1 MRLGIDVGGTFTDF
15 VLLDPERRFLGV
27 GKHLT
32 TPADPSLGALDGTA
46 ALCRQHGVPLTQV
59 VHAVHGT
66 TLVANTIIERKGA
79 RTGLIATRGF
89 RDALETG
96 REIRYDMYDL
106 FIERPDPLVPRYL
119 RLEVDERL
127 GPDGR
132 VLRPLDARGL
142 DGILQTFERE
152 GVEAVAVSLMHAFRN
167 PAHERA
173 IRAWLVDRAP
183 KLHVSLST
191 EVCPEIREYDRTST
205 TAANAYVQPILARYL
220 GRLEQGLRTQGLTG
234 ALSIMLSGGGIN
246 TVAYSQAMPVHMIE
260 SGPAGGAMAA
270 SFLGRRAGIDRLLAF
285 DMGGTTAK
293 LCLVDGGEPYR
304 ATTFEAARVHRFMKG
319 SGLVLKVPVI
329 EMIEIG
335 AGGGSIARADRLGVL
350 KVGPHSAGADPG
362 PACYGRGGAEPTVT
376 DADLLLG
383 YLDPAYFLGGRM
395 ALDRDAA
402 ARAVGTKVA
411 APLGVEPM
419 QAARG
424 IFELVNENM
433 AAAARVYMA
442 ERGHDP
448 RQYTFLAFGGAG
460 PVHAWDLARRLKM
473 RRILCPPAA
482 GAASALG
489 FLVAPPTVDLVMSHV
504 ARLSEL
510 RVEEATA
517 VLGRL
522 EEEAARI
529 LAGAGV
535 PRDGVTFQRAAEMRY
550 VGQGYEIPVPV
561 TPEVVHTGTKALKAA
576 FDAEYERVFG
586 RAVSDVPAEVLT
598 WRLRAMGPRPV
609 TEWAM
614 AGGGGS
620 DPAAALKGKRPAFFD
635 DAAKPGE
642 APVFDRYKLG
652 PGAAFPGPAIVEE
665 RESTAIVPPRARATI
680 DEHYNLIIQLG
691 ES

>member
-15 VLLDPERRFLGV
+15 VLLDPARRFLGV

-32 TPADPSLGALDGTA
+32 TPADPSLGALEGTA
-46 ALCRQHGVPLTQV
+46 ALCRQHGVPLAQV

-106 FIERPDPLVPRYL
+106 FIERPEPLVPRFL

-132 VLRPLDARGL
+132 VLRPLDIGGL
-142 DGILQTFERE
+142 DAVLAAFERE

-167 PAHERA
+167 PAHERT
-173 IRAWLVDRAP
+173 IREWLADRVP

-191 EVCPEIREYDRTST
+191 DVCPEIREYDRTST
-205 TAANAYVQPILARYL
+205 TVANAYVQPTLARYL
-220 GRLEQGLRTQGLTG
+220 GRLEQGLRAQGLG
-234 ALSIMLSGGGIN
+234 GDLSIMLSGGGIN
-246 TVAYSQAMPVHMIE
+246 TVAYAQAMPVHMIE

-319 SGLVLKVPVI
+319 SGLLLKVPVI

-335 AGGGSIARADRLGVL
+335 AGGGSIARADRLGLL

-362 PACYGRGGAEPTVT
+362 PACYGRGGGEPTVT

-383 YLDPAYFLGGRM
+383 YLDPGYFLGGRM
-395 ALDRDAA
+395 ALEREAA
-402 ARAVGTKVA
+402 ARAIADRVA
-411 APLGVEPM
+411 APLGVAPL

-424 IFELVNENM
+424 IFEVVNENM

-442 ERGHDP
+442 ERGRDP
-448 RQYTFLAFGGAG
+448 RQYIFLAFGGAG

-504 ARLSEL
+504 SRLSDFCSDEAAGVLARLQD
-510 RVEEATA
+510 
-517 VLGRL
+517 
-522 EEEAARI
+522 EAAQI

-535 PRDGVTFQRAAEMRY
+535 LRDGISFQRAAEMRY

-561 TPEVVHTGTKALKAA
+561 TPDTMRGGAKALKAA

-586 RAVSDVPAEVLT
+586 RAVTDVPAEVLT
-598 WRLRAMGPRPV
+598 WRVRAMGPRPAAD
-609 TEWAM
+609 WAVG
-614 AGGGGS
+614 AGGGS
-620 DPAAALKGKRPAFFD
+620 EAAHALKGKRPAYFHD
-635 DAAKPGE
+635 TARPVDT
-642 APVFDRYKLG
+642 PVFDRYRLG

-665 RESTAIVPPRARATI
+665 RESTAIVPPGARATI
-680 DEHYNLIIQLG
+680 DAHHNLVIEL
-691 ES
+691 SV

>member
-15 VLLDPERRFLGV
+15 VLMDPDRRFLGV

-46 ALCRQHGVPLTQV
+46 ALCKQHGVPLGQV

-79 RTGLIATRGF
+79 RTGLITTRGF

-106 FIERPDPLVPRYL
+106 FIERPDPLVPRSL

-132 VLRPLDARGL
+132 VLRPLDPAGL
-142 DGILQTFERE
+142 DAILQAFERE

-167 PAHERA
+167 PAHEQA
-173 IRAWLVDRAP
+173 IRKWLADRAP
-183 KLHVSLST
+183 KAHVSLST

-205 TAANAYVQPILARYL
+205 TVANAYVQPILARYL
-220 GRLEQGLRTQGLTG
+220 GRLEQGLRAQGLGG

-335 AGGGSIARADRLGVL
+335 AGGGSIARADRLGLL

-362 PACYGRGGAEPTVT
+362 PACYGRGGEAPTVT

-383 YLDPAYFLGGRM
+383 YLDPGYFLGGRM
-395 ALDRDAA
+395 ALDRD
-402 ARAVGTKVA
+402 RASRALSEQVA
-411 APLGVEPM
+411 APLGVPPM

-424 IFELVNENM
+424 VFELVNENM
-433 AAAARVYMA
+433 AAAARVNMA
-442 ERGHDP
+442 ERGRDP

-489 FLVAPPTVDLVMSHV
+489 FLVVPPTVDLVMSHV
-504 ARLSEL
+504 ARLSEFD
-510 RVEEATA
+510 VAAAAA
-517 VLGRL
+517 VLARL
-522 EEEAARI
+522 EDEAARI

-535 PRDGVTFQRAAEMRY
+535 PRGGIAFHRAAEMRY

-561 TPEVVHTGTKALKAA
+561 TPEAVRAGAKGLKAA
-576 FDAEYERVFG
+576 FDAEYEKVFG

-598 WRLRAMGPRPV
+598 WRVRAMGPRPAAD
-609 TEWAM
+609 WAM
-614 AGGGGS
+614 GAGGGS
-620 DPAAALKGKRPAFFD
+620 DAAGAMKGKRPAYFD
-635 DAAKPGE
+635 DPARPVE
-642 APVFDRYKLG
+642 TPVFDRYKLG

-665 RESTAIVPPRARATI
+665 RESTAIVPPRARAAI
-680 DEHYNLIIQLG
+680 DAHHNLVIELP
-691 ES
+691 E